1 MELDYIGGVM
11 KLDDSKE
18 KHLCETH
25 AFLVWAE
32 AIWFSMFIVDSLF

>member
-1 MELDYIGGVM
+1 MELDYIGGVK

-18 KHLCETH
+18 KYLRETH

-32 AIWFSMFIVDSLF
+32 AIWFSVFIIDSLF